1 VLPVGGS
8 FRCRSGCASEEAL
21 TIVRAG
27 VSAFICVNAACV
39 PPLGATQLPQ
49 MPAEHTRVLLVDDHD
64 VFRHGLAQL
73 LGDEGLDVVAQASG
87 GEAGVRLAR
96 ELAPEVVLMDLAM
109 PGMDGVEATRAIA
122 AGEQAPAVVVLSLS
136 DDDAAMLE
144 ALLAGAAGYLLK
156 DATLEQI
163 VAAVQAA
170 AAGDAVIPPRIAP
183 ELLRRLRVVERARS
197 ASAADGGDT
206 VELSEREHE
215 ILRLIVDGRDNAAIA
230 AELYISPNTVK
241 SHVASIF
248 GKLGVE
254 SRLQASVQALRRGLV
269 S

>member
-1 VLPVGGS
+1 MS
-8 FRCRSGCASEEAL
+8 
-21 TIVRAG
+21 I
-27 VSAFICVNAACV
+27 
-39 PPLGATQLPQ
+39 
-49 MPAEHTRVLLVDDHD
+49 RVLLVDDHD
-64 VFRHGLAQL
+64 VFRNGLAQL
-73 LGDEGLDVVAQASG
+73 LGDEEFEVVAQASG

-96 ELAPEVVLMDLAM
+96 ELAPDVVLMDLSM
-109 PGMDGVEATRAIA
+109 PGMDGIEATRAIA
-122 AGEQAPAVVVLSLS
+122 ARDNAPAVVVLTLS
-136 DDDAAMLE
+136 EDDASMLE
-144 ALLAGAAGYLLK
+144 ALLAGAAGYVLK

-163 VAAVQAA
+163 VAAVEAA
-170 AAGDAVIPPRIAP
+170 AAGDAVIPPRVAP
-183 ELLRRLRVVERARS
+183 ELLRRLRAAEPVRAT
-197 ASAADGGDT
+197 ATTDGEP

-215 ILRLIVDGRDNAAIA
+215 VLRLIVEGRDNAAIA

>member
-1 VLPVGGS
+1 M
-8 FRCRSGCASEEAL
+8 
-21 TIVRAG
+21 I
-27 VSAFICVNAACV
+27 
-39 PPLGATQLPQ
+39 
-49 MPAEHTRVLLVDDHD
+49 RVLLVDDHD

-73 LGDEGLDVVAQASG
+73 LGDEGLTVVAEASG
-87 GEAGVRLAR
+87 GEAGVRLAA
-96 ELAPEVVLMDLAM
+96 ELVPDVVLMDLSM

-122 AGEQAPAVVVLSLS
+122 ARAGAPPVVVLTLS

-163 VAAVQAA
+163 VAAVRAA
-170 AAGDAVIPPRIAP
+170 AAGEAVIPPRVAP
-183 ELLRRLRVVERARS
+183 ELLRRLRAAEPARG
-197 ASAADGGDT
+197 AADGAGEDGA

-215 ILRLIVDGRDNAAIA
+215 VLRLIVEGRDNAAIA
-230 AELYISPNTVK
+230 GELYISPNTVK

-254 SRLQASVQALRRGLV
+254 NRLQASVQALRRGLV
-269 S
+269 R